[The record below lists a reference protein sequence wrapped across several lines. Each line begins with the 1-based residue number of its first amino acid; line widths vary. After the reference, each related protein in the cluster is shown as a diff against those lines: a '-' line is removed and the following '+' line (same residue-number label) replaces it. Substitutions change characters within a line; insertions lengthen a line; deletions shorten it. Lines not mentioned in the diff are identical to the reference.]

1 MLGYQESNIL
11 LEITE
16 QRGIVMLYGGIE
28 AGGTKFVCAVGDGNG
43 QIFERVQFPTTTPEE
58 TIKQVSEFFNQFNLR
73 AMGIGAFGPCDVN
86 VESATYGYITSTP
99 KLSWRG
105 YPILKKLEE
114 SFNIPIG
121 FNTDVNAAALG
132 EVTLGAAKGLD
143 SCLYITVGTGI
154 GAGAVVGGKLLQGLS
169 HPEMGHITVRRHLK
183 DTYPGI
189 CPYHNDCL
197 EGLAG
202 GPAIKER
209 WGKPGI
215 ELVNSSEVW
224 EMESY
229 YLAQAL
235 VHYILILSPKKI
247 ILGGGVMKQ
256 KQLFPL
262 IYRDVKK
269 LLNKYIE
276 FPQLSDGIEKYIVS
290 PELGDLAGITGA
302 LLLGRKANETQPEKQ
317 K

>member
-1 MLGYQESNIL
+1 MIFGA
-11 LEITE
+11 
-16 QRGIVMLYGGIE
+16 IE
-28 AGGTKFVCAVGDGNG
+28 AGGTKFVCAVGDNNG
-43 QIFERVQFPTTTPEE
+43 QIFEKVQFPTTTPEE
-58 TIKQVSEFFNQFNLR
+58 TMEQVIEFFSRFNLR
-73 AMGIGAFGPCDVN
+73 AIGSGSFGPCDVN
-86 VESATYGYITSTP
+86 SESITYGYITSTP

-105 YPILKKLEE
+105 YPILKTLEE

-121 FNTDVNAAALG
+121 FSTDVNAAALG
-132 EVTLGAAKGLD
+132 EVTFGAAKGLD

-154 GAGAVVGGKLLQGLS
+154 GAGAVLGGKLLQGLS
-169 HPEMGHITVRRHLK
+169 HPEMGHVVVRRHSN
-183 DTYPGI
+183 DTYPGK
-189 CPYHNDCL
+189 CPYHRDCL
-197 EGLAG
+197 EGLAA
-202 GPAIKER
+202 GPAIEER
-209 WGKPGI
+209 WGKTGI
-215 ELVNSSEVW
+215 ELVNRPEVW

-276 FPQLSDGIEKYIVS
+276 IPQLSDEIEKYIV
-290 PELGDLAGITGA
+290 PAGLGDLSGITGA
-302 LLLGRKANETQPEKQ
+302 LLLGRKAYETQPEKQ

>member
-1 MLGYQESNIL
+1 LVYQELTIL
-11 LEITE
+11 LEITG
-16 QRGIVMLYGGIE
+16 QRGIAMLYGGIE

-43 QIFERVQFPTTTPEE
+43 QIFERVQFTTTTPEE
-58 TIKQVSEFFNQFNLR
+58 TMEQVIEFFSQFNLR
-73 AMGIGAFGPCDVN
+73 AIGIGSFGPCDVN
-86 VESATYGYITSTP
+86 SESVTYGYITSTP

-105 YPILKKLEE
+105 YPILKKLKET
-114 SFNIPIG
+114 FNIPIG
-121 FNTDVNAAALG
+121 FSTDVNAAALG
-132 EVTLGAAKGLD
+132 EVTFGAAKGLD

-154 GAGAVVGGKLLQGLS
+154 GAGAVLGGKLLQGLS
-169 HPEMGHITVRRHLK
+169 HPEMGHVTVRRHPE

-256 KQLFPL
+256 NQLFPL

-276 FPQLSDGIEKYIVS
+276 FPQLSDEIEKYIVS
-290 PELGDLAGITGA
+290 PGLGDLAGITGA
-302 LLLGRKANETQPEKQ
+302 LLLGRKAYETQPEKQ